1 MKRSIE
7 EILKERF
14 GDHIG
19 SYAGNAPV
27 GVRSVD
33 EEVCPT
39 CGMEDCECD
48 HINEAES
55 CSQCGMMPIEGEG
68 CACESLSEAE
78 VCEECGMMPLEGE
91 GCGCTHLDEGK
102 KKRKKKKRGLWA
114 NIHAKRERGESP
126 AKPGEEGYPETLD
139 ITKKKK

>member
-19 SYAGNAPV
+19 SYDDNAPV
-27 GVRSVD
+27 GVRRVD

-39 CGMEDCECD
+39 CGM
-48 HINEAES
+48 
-55 CSQCGMMPIEGEG
+55 MPIEGEG
-68 CACESLSEAE
+68 CGCEYLSEAE